1 MADVNQNKLL
11 LRTLPQ
17 CAVQPHHAGL
27 PKIQTAHCAGLRP
40 LARPAAA
47 LQTKYSTAPTR
58 RQRVTTAKLRKLTK
72 KIIANCKTEFCYT
85 FLNNLTVTNLQTN
98 EGK

>member
-40 LARPAAA
+40 RARPAAA
-47 LQTKYSTAPTR
+47 LQTKYSTAPTSHHR
-58 RQRVTTAKLRKLTK
+58 EIEETDEENYCKLQNRILLY
-72 KIIANCKTEFCYT
+72 IP
-85 FLNNLTVTNLQTN
+85 Q
-98 EGK
+98 